1 MIAMRSLLFVTA
13 LTMPLMSQQYDLLLK
28 GGHVLD
34 PKNGINGRMD
44 VAIQGSK
51 IAKVAA
57 AIDSSQAR
65 RTVPCEG
72 LYVTPGLVDIHVHLY
87 FSTALNSNLHGDSSS
102 YVGFRAV
109 HPDGF
114 TFRTGVTTTVDVG
127 SSGWR
132 NFPEF
137 RERVIEQS
145 RTRVYAML
153 NIVGSGMAGRSKVKQ
168 DLNDM
173 SPEETARVAKQF
185 PEHIV
190 GVKTAHYA
198 GPEWTPVDNA
208 VKAATT
214 AGIPV
219 MVDFGTFRRERPF
232 EELVTKHLRPGDMYT
247 HFFIRSAP
255 LVDADGKVR
264 SFLHEA
270 RKRGVKFDVGHGA
283 GSFSWSNAVPV
294 LGQGFWP
301 DSIST
306 DLHQSSMNA
315 GMKDMLNV
323 MSKIL
328 NNGVPIYEVIRMST
342 INPATQIKRP
352 QHGHLSEGAEADVA
366 VLRVDKGRFGFLD
379 SGGARFDGTQLIVG
393 ELTLRAGQVVWD
405 LNGRAADDWKV
416 RGRRRATK

>member
-1 MIAMRSLLFVTA
+1 MLSAQ
-13 LTMPLMSQQYDLLLK
+13 PYDLLLK

-34 PKNGINGRMD
+34 PKNGINRPMD
-44 VAIQGSK
+44 VAIQGGK
-51 IAKVAA
+51 IAKVAPSIEA
-57 AIDSSQAR
+57 SQAKK
-65 RTVPCEG
+65 TVSCTG
-72 LYVTPGLVDIHVHLY
+72 LYVTPGLVDIHTHLY

-109 HPDGF
+109 HPDGY
-114 TFRTGVTTTVDVG
+114 TFRTGVTTAVDVG

-137 RERVIEQS
+137 KERVIDS
-145 RTRVYAML
+145 SKTRVYSML
-153 NIVGSGMAGRSKVKQ
+153 NIVGSGMAGRSKVEQ
-168 DLNDM
+168 NLSDM
-173 SPEETARVAKQF
+173 SAEDTARVAKQF

-198 GPEWTPVDNA
+198 GPEWIPVDTA
-208 VKAATT
+208 VKAGTEAN
-214 AGIPV
+214 IPV
-219 MVDFGTFRRERPF
+219 MVDFGTFRSERPF

-247 HFFIRSAP
+247 HFFINAAP
-255 LVDADGKVR
+255 LLDQQGKVR
-264 SFLHEA
+264 QFLHEA

-283 GSFSWSNAVPV
+283 GSFSWRNAVPV
-294 LGQGFWP
+294 LTQGFWP

-328 NNGVPIYEVIRMST
+328 NNGVPLYEVIRLST

-352 QHGHLSEGAEADVA
+352 QHGHLTEGAEADVA
-366 VLRVDKGRFGFLD
+366 VLRVDKGKFGFLD
-379 SGGARFDGTQLIVG
+379 SAGARFDGTQFLVS
-393 ELTLRAGQVVWD
+393 EVTLRAGQIVWD
-405 LNGRAADDWKV
+405 LNGRAGNEW
-416 RGRRRATK
+416 RGYYQKRAARQ

>member
-1 MIAMRSLLFVTA
+1 MLATSIVA
-13 LTMPLMSQQYDLLLK
+13 QQYDLLLK

-34 PKNGINGRMD
+34 PKNNINRRMD
-44 VAIQGSK
+44 VAIQGNK

-57 AIDSSQAR
+57 SIDPSQAKK
-65 RTVPCEG
+65 TVPCDG

-114 TFRTGVTTTVDVG
+114 TFRTGVTTTVDLG

-137 RERVIEQS
+137 KERVIDQS
-145 RTRVYAML
+145 KTRVYAML
-153 NIVGSGMAGRSKVKQ
+153 NIVGSGMAGRSKVEQNLK
-168 DLNDM
+168 DM
-173 SPEETARVAKQF
+173 SAEDTARVAKQF
-185 PEHIV
+185 PQYVV

-208 VKAATT
+208 VKAGTLAN
-214 AGIPV
+214 IPV
-219 MVDFGTFRRERPF
+219 VVDFGSFRPERPF
-232 EELVTKHLRPGDMYT
+232 EELVTKRLRPGDMYT
-247 HFFIRSAP
+247 HFFINQAP
-255 LVDADGKVR
+255 LLDAQGKVR
-264 SFLHEA
+264 AYLHEA

-283 GSFSWSNAVPV
+283 GSFSWRNAVPV
-294 LGQGFWP
+294 LTQGFWP

-328 NNGVPIYEVIRMST
+328 NNGVPVYDVIRMST
-342 INPATQIKRP
+342 INPAMQIKRP
-352 QHGHLSEGAEADVA
+352 QHGHLTEGAEADVA
-366 VLRVDKGRFGFLD
+366 VLRVDKGKYGFLD
-379 SGGARFDGTQLIVG
+379 SAGARFDGTQMIVG
-393 ELTLRAGQVVWD
+393 ELTLRAGQIVWD
-405 LNGRAADDWKV
+405 LNGRAGTEWRAHYEKA
-416 RGRRRATK
+416 GARR

>member
-1 MIAMRSLLFVTA
+1 MLATSIVA
-13 LTMPLMSQQYDLLLK
+13 QQYDLLLK

-34 PKNGINGRMD
+34 PKNNINRRMD
-44 VAIQGSK
+44 VAIQGNK

-57 AIDSSQAR
+57 SIDPSQAKK
-65 RTVPCEG
+65 TVPCDG

-137 RERVIEQS
+137 KERVIDQS
-145 RTRVYAML
+145 KTRVYAML
-153 NIVGSGMAGRSKVKQ
+153 NIVGSGMAGRSKVEQNLK
-168 DLNDM
+168 DM
-173 SPEETARVAKQF
+173 SAEDTARVAKQF
-185 PEHIV
+185 PQYVV

-208 VKAATT
+208 VKAGTLAN
-214 AGIPV
+214 IPV
-219 MVDFGTFRRERPF
+219 MVDFGSFRPERPF
-232 EELVTKHLRPGDMYT
+232 EELVTKRLRPGDMYT
-247 HFFIRSAP
+247 HFFINSAP
-255 LVDADGKVR
+255 LLDAQGKVR
-264 SFLHEA
+264 AYLHEA

-283 GSFSWSNAVPV
+283 GSFSWRNAVPV
-294 LGQGFWP
+294 LTQGFWP

-328 NNGVPIYEVIRMST
+328 NNGVPVYDVIRMST
-342 INPATQIKRP
+342 INPAMQIKRP
-352 QHGHLSEGAEADVA
+352 QHGHLTEGAEADVA
-366 VLRVDKGRFGFLD
+366 VLRVDKGKYGFLD
-379 SGGARFDGTQLIVG
+379 SAGARFDGTQMIVG
-393 ELTLRAGQVVWD
+393 ELTLRAGQIVWD
-405 LNGRAADDWKV
+405 LNGRAGTEWRAHYEK
-416 RGRRRATK
+416 RGAGR

>member
-1 MIAMRSLLFVTA
+1 MA
-13 LTMPLMSQQYDLLLK
+13 QQYDLLLK

-34 PKNGINGRMD
+34 PKNNINRRMD
-44 VAIQGSK
+44 VAIQGNK

-57 AIDSSQAR
+57 SIDPSQAKK
-65 RTVPCEG
+65 TVACDG

-137 RERVIEQS
+137 KERVIDQS
-145 RTRVYAML
+145 KTRVYAML
-153 NIVGSGMAGRSKVKQ
+153 NIVGSGMAGRSKVEQNLK
-168 DLNDM
+168 DM
-173 SPEETARVAKQF
+173 SAEDTARVAKQF
-185 PEHIV
+185 PQYVV

-198 GPEWTPVDNA
+198 GPEWVPVDNA
-208 VKAATT
+208 VKAGTLAN
-214 AGIPV
+214 IPV
-219 MVDFGTFRRERPF
+219 MVDFGSFRPERPF
-232 EELVTKHLRPGDMYT
+232 EELVTKRLRPGDMYT
-247 HFFIRSAP
+247 HFFVNSAP
-255 LVDADGKVR
+255 LLDAQGKVR
-264 SFLHEA
+264 AYLHEA

-283 GSFSWSNAVPV
+283 GSFSWRNAAPV
-294 LGQGFWP
+294 LTQGFWP

-328 NNGVPIYEVIRMST
+328 NNGVPVYDVIRMST
-342 INPATQIKRP
+342 INPAMQIKRP
-352 QHGHLSEGAEADVA
+352 QHGHLTEGAEADVA

-379 SGGARFDGTQLIVG
+379 SSGGRFDGTQMIVG
-393 ELTLRAGQVVWD
+393 ELTLRAGQIVWD
-405 LNGRAADDWKV
+405 LNGRAGTEWRAHYEK
-416 RGRRRATK
+416 RGARK